1 MSTKTFSV
9 IPIEGGWAVEAA
21 RGEQLMFLSG
31 GRAEAKAK
39 QLAQL
44 AGKLGDTAQV
54 LIHDRDGRLIGK
66 RLYPAED
73 AREAQA
79 RRPVLNLSR

>member
-9 IPIEGGWAVEAA
+9 IPIEGGWAVEAPK
-21 RGEQLMFLSG
+21 GEQLMFLSG

-39 QLAQL
+39 QLAEL
-44 AGKLGDTAQV
+44 AGKLGDAAQV
-54 LIHDRDGRLIGK
+54 LIHDRDGRLIGR
-66 RLYPAED
+66 RLYPADGGWE
-73 AREAQA
+73 ARA